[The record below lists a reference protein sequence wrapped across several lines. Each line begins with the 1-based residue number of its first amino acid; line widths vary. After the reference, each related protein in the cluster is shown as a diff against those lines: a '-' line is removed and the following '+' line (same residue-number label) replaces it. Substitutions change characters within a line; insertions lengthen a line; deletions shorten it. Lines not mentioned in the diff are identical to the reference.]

1 MKFDQDLC
9 ATCDMNST
17 LGSVVPLA
25 MFVSKRRVTYFRSAN
40 FVKTGQK
47 QIKLYETF
55 QITLMSSSHH
65 YLIDIKTIG
74 ANCTSPTSTF

>member
-55 QITLMSSSHH
+55 QITLMSQVIIIK
-65 YLIDIKTIG
+65 LILKLSVPIV
-74 ANCTSPTSTF
+74 PL